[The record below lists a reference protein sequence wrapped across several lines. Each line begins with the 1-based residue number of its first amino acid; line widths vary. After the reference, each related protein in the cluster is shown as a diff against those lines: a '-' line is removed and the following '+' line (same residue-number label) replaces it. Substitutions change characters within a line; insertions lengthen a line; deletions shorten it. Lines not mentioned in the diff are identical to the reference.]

1 MHLLS
6 VFSLRNRALIALVT
20 IVVGVFGTIALT
32 SLKQELIPSVSFP
45 QLVVV
50 TTYPGASPEVVNEDV
65 STPIE
70 TAIQGVAGLQ
80 GTTATS
86 RTNLSSISAS
96 FAYGTNLA
104 TAEQKVQQAARRFGD
119 DGCCRTHPPLP
130 S

>member
-1 MHLLS
+1 PWRMPEILDSHPVVLGSLVHFLS

-20 IVVGVFGTIALT
+20 IVVAVFGSIALT

-50 TTYPGASPEVVNEDV
+50 TAYPGASPDVVNEDV

-70 TAIQGVAGLQ
+70 TAIQGVAGLE

-86 RTNLSSISAS
+86 RTNVSTISAS
-96 FAYGTNLA
+96 FTYGTNLA
-104 TAEQKVQQAARRFGD
+104 TAEQKVQQ
-119 DGCCRTHPPLP
+119 
-130 S
+130 